1 MHRKIV
7 EDNYELKSKNSKNTY
22 EILEINKNNNEVK
35 KTQKHSKIRNPG
47 IDLGR
52 ILAMSAV
59 VIQHINVM
67 SAMKKYGKLKELNII
82 YAAFNWH
89 ISCFTF
95 ISGYVGYKTAK
106 YSNLLYLWITTFFYS
121 MGINI
126 IFTLFIPKVYKHKFT
141 LMDYFPVLS
150 FKYWYFTEYFGMY
163 LFLPVINKGIEY
175 ITKSQLKATIF
186 SFIVVYVI
194 LQDYINP
201 NFDCF
206 KLQNGNSVL
215 WLLIFYITGSYFG
228 KYKKENNS
236 CINFIYCII
245 YIFIYCFSTY
255 LSIKLQNYSI
265 NPNYQSFKDKFIIFL
280 KLLFIVKN
288 ASILEVLQSVSIIL
302 FLTSIKY
309 NKYFGKIISII
320 GSSTYAVY
328 IIHCHKIILDNY
340 IRKIFQDKPYNLTI
354 NTIIRIIFLSSLKV
368 FLSCTIIDYLRNILF
383 RLCHIKDF
391 CIFIERL
398 FLKLFN

>member
-7 EDNYELKSKNSKNTY
+7 EDNFELKSKNSKNTY

-194 LQDYINP
+194 LQDYI
-201 NFDCF
+201 C
-206 KLQNGNSVL
+206 
-215 WLLIFYITGSYFG
+215 
-228 KYKKENNS
+228 
-236 CINFIYCII
+236 
-245 YIFIYCFSTY
+245 
-255 LSIKLQNYSI
+255 
-265 NPNYQSFKDKFIIFL
+265 
-280 KLLFIVKN
+280 
-288 ASILEVLQSVSIIL
+288 
-302 FLTSIKY
+302 
-309 NKYFGKIISII
+309 
-320 GSSTYAVY
+320 
-328 IIHCHKIILDNY
+328 
-340 IRKIFQDKPYNLTI
+340 
-354 NTIIRIIFLSSLKV
+354 
-368 FLSCTIIDYLRNILF
+368 
-383 RLCHIKDF
+383 
-391 CIFIERL
+391 
-398 FLKLFN
+398 

>member
-1 MHRKIV
+1 M
-7 EDNYELKSKNSKNTY
+7 
-22 EILEINKNNNEVK
+22 
-35 KTQKHSKIRNPG
+35 P
-47 IDLGR
+47 
-52 ILAMSAV
+52 AV

-215 WLLIFYITGSYFG
+215 WLLIITSSPYEYNIFINNFNYSDKYIYKAGLAKYEIYNSIKKQIKENDCILVSFTYRSYNNIYYEKSMYKYNLMQLLNNDSLIKFLKAYNIDLIYIPHHHELFLNKKYNTT
-228 KYKKENNS
+228 KYK
-236 CINFIYCII
+236 
-245 YIFIYCFSTY
+245 
-255 LSIKLQNYSI
+255 
-265 NPNYQSFKDKFIIFL
+265 
-280 KLLFIVKN
+280 
-288 ASILEVLQSVSIIL
+288 
-302 FLTSIKY
+302 
-309 NKYFGKIISII
+309 
-320 GSSTYAVY
+320 
-328 IIHCHKIILDNY
+328 
-340 IRKIFQDKPYNLTI
+340 
-354 NTIIRIIFLSSLKV
+354 
-368 FLSCTIIDYLRNILF
+368 
-383 RLCHIKDF
+383 
-391 CIFIERL
+391 
-398 FLKLFN
+398 

>member
-1 MHRKIV
+1 M
-7 EDNYELKSKNSKNTY
+7 
-22 EILEINKNNNEVK
+22 
-35 KTQKHSKIRNPG
+35 P
-47 IDLGR
+47 
-52 ILAMSAV
+52 AV

-245 YIFIYCFSTY
+245 YIFIYCISTY
-255 LSIKLQNYSI
+255 LSIKLITSSPYEYNIFINNFNYSDKYI
-265 NPNYQSFKDKFIIFL
+265 YKAGLAKYEIYNSIKKQIKENDCILVSFTYRSYNNIYYEKSMYKYNLMQLLNNDSLIKFL
-280 KLLFIVKN
+280 KAYNIDLIY
-288 ASILEVLQSVSIIL
+288 IPHHHEL
-302 FLTSIKY
+302 FLNKKY
-309 NKYFGKIISII
+309 NTTKYKYHF
-320 GSSTYAVY
+320 
-328 IIHCHKIILDNY
+328 LQDN
-340 IRKIFQDKPYNLTI
+340 
-354 NTIIRIIFLSSLKV
+354 
-368 FLSCTIIDYLRNILF
+368 
-383 RLCHIKDF
+383 H
-391 CIFIERL
+391 
-398 FLKLFN
+398 